1 MVSMQDKFNQMLN
14 DLMQN
19 GGLSPEAVNQLKEI
33 KNMVH
38 DVEKDIVNKNITPQ
52 TMLRQEQILTRLLEA
67 EKSEQER
74 ETENKRESHEG
85 KNDKLS
91 NPEQIFKYKGVNSQ
105 YNEILEGSKIK
116 LSKYYQDKYRKY
128 MINLNE

>member
-1 MVSMQDKFNQMLN
+1 MLN
-14 DLMQN
+14 NLMQN
-19 GGLSPEAVNQLKEI
+19 GGLSPETAKQLKEI
-33 KNMVH
+33 KTMVNE
-38 DVEKDIVNKNITPQ
+38 VEKDIVNKNITPQ
-52 TMLRQEQILTRLLEA
+52 TMMRQEQIITRLLEA
-67 EKSEQER
+67 EKSERER
-74 ETENKRESHEG
+74 ETENKRESNEG